1 MFTTAVKKTIITGLL
16 AGSATLAGLGL
27 ATGTA
32 SAFNPQPEP
41 PGLTQAHG
49 SGGGAGKEFGQKY
62 DGEGQH
68 HGGQG
73 LNGGPLHAG

>member
-1 MFTTAVKKTIITGLL
+1 MNTTNVKKMIIAGLL
-16 AGSATLAGLGL
+16 SGSAALAGLGM

-49 SGGGAGKEFGQKY
+49 AGGGGGAGHTLVRQS
-62 DGEGQH
+62 DTH
-68 HGGQG
+68 
-73 LNGGPLHAG
+73 NGGLHHSA